1 MGQSPVCAGPQA
13 ASDMERFDKTV
24 FISYRRLATPWA
36 HAILYALE
44 RHGYDV
50 FIDFKIA
57 SGDFE
62 EAIFANIKA
71 RAHFLPLLTPTALG
85 RCGDP
90 ADLFRREIDTAIA
103 ERRNIVPI
111 MLDDFDFSS
120 PGIDG
125 QLWDTLATL
134 KRYNGLKVPPDM
146 LFSAAMQLLR
156 DKYLNVQ
163 IDTVL
168 HPASD
173 SARNTANEAK
183 KSVGA
188 YMPGQ
193 SRDPTQ
199 QPNRTRAAAPYSFLR
214 VSASANTVCARHE
227 GATELMGDVFLRC
240 TYDDDR
246 PSPGP
251 MLVTVELS
259 ASAPIT
265 SRILDRNV
273 TDVVLFEVGRP
284 GAATLIPGVNL
295 GGPGAYGITFSK
307 VHLGDIGPRETRIF
321 QISNLRC
328 DCGCVPVGPAATGSP
343 VFVYVTMTGAPI
355 EDAQQIVA
363 TVKRGIEFEARSAD
377 NSGRLADSGFETSR
391 SADLVEQRIATLRFT
406 EGFVNAFKSRA
417 PTHGPIWDTH
427 EWNSVSNGESGSRC
441 AVFEAGEGAVQV
453 AGLADFGTE
462 LQAAFSNLPAGVR
475 IFVSAHQLGYR
486 GYGGH
491 ARLLVPGGEAT
502 VIGDVEA
509 RELPIRNGTAMAIWE
524 VRTPFYSERS
534 AGFFDF
540 AVFASYVSDPVA
552 NVPFVGTSILEGG
565 LSPQLAAYSST
576 GPIPMFISTLAGRR
590 CNFLT
595 VVP

>member
-1 MGQSPVCAGPQA
+1 
-13 ASDMERFDKTV
+13 MERIDKTV
-24 FISYRRLATPWA
+24 FISYRRLAAPWA
-36 HAILYALE
+36 AHVIFNDLTS
-44 RHGYDV
+44 HGYDV
-50 FIDFKIA
+50 FIDFNGIA

-62 EAIFANIKA
+62 EVIVGSIKA
-71 RAHFLPLLTPTALG
+71 SAHFLVLLTPTTLE

-90 ADLFRREIDTAIA
+90 ADLFRREIETAIA
-103 ERRNIVPI
+103 ARRNIVPI
-111 MLDDFDFSS
+111 MLDGFDFSS

-134 KRYNGLKVPPDM
+134 KGYNGLKVLPGEY
-146 LFSAAMQLLR
+146 LSAAMQFLR

-168 HPASD
+168 HSASD

-227 GATELMGDVFLRC
+227 GGTELMGDVFLRC
-240 TYDDDR
+240 TYDDDL

-251 MLVTVELS
+251 MDVTVELS

-363 TVKRGIEFEARSAD
+363 TVKRGLEFEARSAD

-391 SADLVEQRIATLRFT
+391 SADLVERRIATLRFT

-417 PTHGPIWDTH
+417 PTLGRFWNTH
-427 EWNSVSNGESGSRC
+427 EWSSASTGESGSRC
-441 AVFEAGEGAVQV
+441 AVF
-453 AGLADFGTE
+453 AD
-462 LQAAFSNLPAGVR
+462 
-475 IFVSAHQLGYR
+475 
-486 GYGGH
+486 
-491 ARLLVPGGEAT
+491 
-502 VIGDVEA
+502 
-509 RELPIRNGTAMAIWE
+509 
-524 VRTPFYSERS
+524 
-534 AGFFDF
+534 
-540 AVFASYVSDPVA
+540 
-552 NVPFVGTSILEGG
+552 
-565 LSPQLAAYSST
+565 
-576 GPIPMFISTLAGRR
+576 
-590 CNFLT
+590 
-595 VVP
+595 

>member
-1 MGQSPVCAGPQA
+1 MRIQRGELVLEPPPTAVRSVKFGNPTPNRPEHPGCFQRGGRSRGCGLRPPRGARVTGFSHTQPPQAVQWSPDACAKLVRAQWTVIGVCWPQA
-13 ASDMERFDKTV
+13 ASDMERIDKTV
-24 FISYRRLATPWA
+24 FISYRRLAAPWA
-36 HAILYALE
+36 AHVIFNDLTS
-44 RHGYDV
+44 HGYDV
-50 FIDFKIA
+50 FIDFNGIA

-62 EAIFANIKA
+62 EVIVGSIKA
-71 RAHFLPLLTPTALG
+71 SAHFLVLLTPTTLE

-90 ADLFRREIDTAIA
+90 ADLFRREIETAIA
-103 ERRNIVPI
+103 ARRNIVPI
-111 MLDDFDFSS
+111 MLDGFDFSS

-134 KRYNGLKVPPDM
+134 KGYNGLKVLPGEY
-146 LFSAAMQLLR
+146 LSAAMQLLR

-173 SARNTANEAK
+173 SPRNTANETK

-193 SRDPTQ
+193 GRDLTQ
-199 QPNRTRAAAPYSFLR
+199 QQRNRTRAAPYSFLR

-240 TYDDDR
+240 TYDDDL

-251 MLVTVELS
+251 MYVTVELS

-273 TDVVLFEVGRP
+273 TEVVLFEVGRP
-284 GAATLIPGVNL
+284 GAATPIPGLNL
-295 GGPGAYGITFSK
+295 SGPGSYQITFSR
-307 VHLGDIGPRETRIF
+307 VHLGDIGPRETRVF

-328 DCGCVPVGPAATGSP
+328 DGTSVPSDSAGHAL

-363 TVKRGIEFEARSAD
+363 TVKRGIEFEARSAA

-391 SADLVEQRIATLRFT
+391 SADLAERRIATLRFT

-417 PTHGPIWDTH
+417 PTLGRFWNTH
-427 EWNSVSNGESGSRC
+427 EWSSASTGESGSRC
-441 AVFEAGEGAVQV
+441 AVF
-453 AGLADFGTE
+453 AD
-462 LQAAFSNLPAGVR
+462 
-475 IFVSAHQLGYR
+475 
-486 GYGGH
+486 
-491 ARLLVPGGEAT
+491 
-502 VIGDVEA
+502 
-509 RELPIRNGTAMAIWE
+509 
-524 VRTPFYSERS
+524 
-534 AGFFDF
+534 
-540 AVFASYVSDPVA
+540 
-552 NVPFVGTSILEGG
+552 
-565 LSPQLAAYSST
+565 
-576 GPIPMFISTLAGRR
+576 
-590 CNFLT
+590 
-595 VVP
+595 